1 MTKPGQCWR
10 GCYNLNPISQDRVF
24 GSQVWSWSTTT
35 NTRESN
41 TAGNV
46 SITPR
51 HCLSS
56 TLGTSPYLSLIV
68 RAETS
73 EREKSIS
80 SLNSLQSNLLQ
91 SRAGLEMLHLHR
103 QRRTEYYEWIYRREQ
118 SRNSAY
124 HIFSLSLCHFQSIC
138 VLLIMIRISSRL
150 SPPSL
155 PRDFKFY
162 TH

>member
-1 MTKPGQCWR
+1 MIIITRIKPLNMTKPGQCWR
-10 GCYNLNPISQDRVF
+10 GCYNLNPISQDRVW

-103 QRRTEYYEWIYRREQ
+103 QRRTEYYEWIHRTEP
-118 SRNSAY
+118 AETLLI
-124 HIFSLSLCHFQSIC
+124 IFSLSLSA
-138 VLLIMIRISSRL
+138 ISNPFVS
-150 SPPSL
+150 
-155 PRDFKFY
+155 Y
-162 TH
+162 W